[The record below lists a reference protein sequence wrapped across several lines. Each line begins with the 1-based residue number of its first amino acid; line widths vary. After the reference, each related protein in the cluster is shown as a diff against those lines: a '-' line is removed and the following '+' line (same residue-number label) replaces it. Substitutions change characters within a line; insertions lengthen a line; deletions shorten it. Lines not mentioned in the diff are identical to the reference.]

1 MSRLIVKNL
10 PKNIKEERMNGI
22 FSEMGQI
29 TDLQLKFTKRG
40 VFRRFAF
47 VGYKTQTEAQ
57 RALKHFN
64 NTFVDT
70 SKIQVDICKDFG
82 DDTAPRPWSKYS
94 ENSSAFQKRA
104 GRLEKNKRKQDG
116 DEGKLEEDVKV
127 KAKKKKNDMLDELED
142 DSGFQEFLEVH
153 KNRSNKPA
161 WSNDG
166 QLIPQQIN
174 TGKEVENKK
183 VKHSS
188 FYRSIKLVLSN
199 LDKLSGASCTML
211 RLLAYISS
219 GYSHYP

>member
-10 PKNIKEERMNGI
+10 PKNIKEERMNEI

-29 TDLQLKFTKRG
+29 TDLQLKYTKRG

-64 NTFVDT
+64 NSFVDT

-94 ENSSAFQKRA
+94 EKSSAFQKRA
-104 GRLEKNKRKQDG
+104 ERLEKNKRKQDG
-116 DEGKLEEDVKV
+116 DEDEGKLEDDVKV
-127 KAKKKKNDMLDELED
+127 KAKKKKNVMLDELEG

-153 KNRSNKPA
+153 KSRSNKPA

-166 QLIPQQIN
+166 QLMPQQIN
-174 TGKEVENKK
+174 NEKEVKKQK
-183 VKHSS
+183 VKHFS
-188 FYRSIKLVLSN
+188 F
-199 LDKLSGASCTML
+199 
-211 RLLAYISS
+211 
-219 GYSHYP
+219 

>member
-1 MSRLIVKNL
+1 
-10 PKNIKEERMNGI
+10 
-22 FSEMGQI
+22 
-29 TDLQLKFTKRG
+29 
-40 VFRRFAF
+40 
-47 VGYKTQTEAQ
+47 
-57 RALKHFN
+57 
-64 NTFVDT
+64 
-70 SKIQVDICKDFG
+70 
-82 DDTAPRPWSKYS
+82 
-94 ENSSAFQKRA
+94 
-104 GRLEKNKRKQDG
+104 
-116 DEGKLEEDVKV
+116 
-127 KAKKKKNDMLDELED
+127 MLDELED